1 MNAITIEQFRAE
13 RDQIRATYGD
23 SSKDAGAHLSMEL
36 AKLFYRA
43 NEGGGLTQRQLA
55 EEEEKSQ
62 KWVDYQLRF
71 GRFLS
76 LSTTV
81 LKPMAE
87 TTFRK
92 YWEKETD
99 QDADEETRFTQV
111 TEMIDNPPEE
121 TAKAEGRPSLLDAF
135 PQDGKFH
142 TDAMYAKKMGVT
154 PKLVEKKAKSLKL
167 AGEKQIPPKVEIKG
181 HGKGVQI
188 AVFKTDK
195 VVRLSEILAK
205 FGPLLDA
212 LQHQGKQHIAS
223 YSPNDVLLDVHKMKR
238 FIEEWSE

>member
-1 MNAITIEQFRAE
+1 MNAITIEQFRVE

-43 NEGGGLTQRQLA
+43 YEGGGVTQRQLA
-55 EEEEKSQ
+55 
-62 KWVDYQLRF
+62 
-71 GRFLS
+71 
-76 LSTTV
+76 
-81 LKPMAE
+81 
-87 TTFRK
+87 
-92 YWEKETD
+92 
-99 QDADEETRFTQV
+99 DEESMSLGKVSYHLLFGEFQTLFDLSNKPRTAGAFDKLWRATVERTDKGIKFTQV
-111 TEMIDNPPEE
+111 NDMIDNPPEE